1 MLLGFPSDYCSERH
15 IQSALGEFARVLLWE
30 KDDRLLCRLMVRA
43 RVTDIQKVPQ
53 FIVYSDPD
61 TVDDDS

>member
-1 MLLGFPSDYCSERH
+1 MGLAQINLT
-15 IQSALGEFARVLLWE
+15 LLWE